1 MDRVAASGPVNTR
14 RWSRREYERLTEA
27 EILGPDDKIE
37 LLEGQLVVREPQHGP
52 HFTATRLVEEALRA
66 AFGPGWDVRVQGPLA
81 LGRSSEPEP
90 DVSVVRG
97 SPRDFRDAHPTAAAL
112 VVEVA
117 KTSLGL
123 DRTLKARVYAKA
135 GVADFWIVNLVDRL
149 LEVHRDPERSG
160 REWRYRSVQSV
171 APDGELSPL
180 AAPGSRIRV
189 ADLLP

>member
-1 MDRVAASGPVNTR
+1 MKAEVVQTR
-14 RWSRREYERLTEA
+14 RWSRYEYERLAEA
-27 EILGPDDKIE
+27 EILVADDKIE

-66 AFGPGWDVRVQGPLA
+66 AFGRGWDVRVQGPLA

-97 SPRDFRDAHPTAAAL
+97 SPRDFRDAHPTSAVL

-117 KTSLGL
+117 KTGLRL
-123 DRTLKARVYAKA
+123 DRGMKARIYAKA
-135 GVADFWIVNLVDRL
+135 GVADYWIVNLVDRV
-149 LEVHRDPERSG
+149 LEIHRNPERSG
-160 REWRYRSVQSV
+160 RQWRYRSVESV
-171 APDGELSPL
+171 APEGEVSPL
-180 AAPGSRIRV
+180 AAPGARIRV

>member
-1 MDRVAASGPVNTR
+1 MKAEAIRTR
-14 RWSRREYERLTEA
+14 RWSRHEYERLTEA

-37 LLEGQLVVREPQHGP
+37 LLGGQLVVREPQHGP

-66 AFGPGWDVRVQGPLA
+66 AFGAGWDVRVQGPLA

-97 SPRDFRDAHPTAAAL
+97 SPRDFRDAHPTTAAL

-117 KTSLGL
+117 KASLRL
-123 DRTLKARVYAKA
+123 DRAMKARIYARA
-135 GVADFWIVNLVDRL
+135 GVADYWIVNLIDRV

-160 REWRYRSVQSV
+160 RQWRYRSVQTV
-171 APDGELSPL
+171 APDGEVSPL
-180 AAPGSRIRV
+180 ATPGARIRV